1 MDQNLNSISTTACAG
16 MFDLGNG
23 TYAYDFKERFK
34 IRSIVA
40 AVDTDN
46 GKALGLCPVQS
57 MMPLSLGVLHVQ
69 TAQIDSGREAT
80 KVLLEAAE
88 KQGLVLP
95 AVDFCR
101 NYEGFGVQKGEAFLA
116 SGHELRYVAMSQE
129 KILRA
134 FKKLGLTRTD
144 NSFLSTAINQD
155 CCVWVLSLNN
165 RAITGWKQLWHT
177 GTVMPMIEI
186 TL

>member
-1 MDQNLNSISTTACAG
+1 MDQNLNSISTTASAG

-40 AVDTDN
+40 AVDADN
-46 GKALGLCPVQS
+46 GKAFGLCPVQS

-80 KVLLEAAE
+80 KVLLDAAE

-116 SGHELRYVAMSQE
+116 SGHELRYVAMSHE
-129 KILRA
+129 KILKA

-165 RAITGWKQLWHT
+165 RAVTGWKQLWHT